1 MMEMPIPELME
12 TIQWAQAVIKKKG
25 FS

>member
-1 MMEMPIPELME
+1 MEMPIPELME